1 MAPRIRKL
9 RHSTN
14 GMARQR
20 SEGHF
25 RAINSFM
32 IELHELISPKRNEGV
47 VAAALNGLIASL
59 VIEYSCLE

>member
-1 MAPRIRKL
+1 MAPRIHKL